1 MPYQKF
7 FRYDCI
13 ERLKKDVTKRGE
25 TDRYA
30 RDKFRFSEDDVL
42 ENRNLIVPDKL
53 KLIAPEKGDKHD
65 FDNAKLIFETYE
77 KMSRTEASDT
87 RIWTY
92 LSHVTFRDYMIKRC
106 PTSDWP
112 SDDDKKK
119 NYILEHWFIN
129 GLNSRTL
136 TRQNIAMLWWGA
148 YLTYDSERK
157 NPYELTEELF
167 SMLDYTRTLLS
178 LVQGR
183 NNKFTRAL
191 LEYVVENKKLF
202 KVAKESKIRLLTK
215 KLNYRGGYTLLPT
228 LSKEEIKD
236 VLDSYRSDIRKI
248 TGRDSK

>member
-1 MPYQKF
+1 MSYQKF
-7 FRYDCI
+7 FRYAYI
-13 ERLKKDVTKRGE
+13 ENLKKDVTVRNE
-25 TDRYA
+25 TNKYTEDNF
-30 RDKFRFSEDDVL
+30 KFSEEDVL
-42 ENRNLIVPDKL
+42 ENKNMPISDDIKL
-53 KLIAPEKGDKHD
+53 KMPEKGDKHD
-65 FDNAKLIFETYE
+65 FENAKLLFEAYKNMT
-77 KMSRTEASDT
+77 RTEASDT

-92 LSHVTFRDYMIKRC
+92 LSHVTFWDYMSKRC
-106 PTSDWP
+106 PVTDWP
-112 SDDDKKK
+112 DDDNKKK
-119 NYILEHWFIN
+119 KYILEHWFLN

-136 TRQNIAMLWWGA
+136 TRQNIAILWWGA
-148 YLTYDSERK
+148 YLTYDSGRRD
-157 NPYELTEELF
+157 PYELTEELF

-228 LSKEEIKD
+228 LTKDEIKNI
-236 VLDSYRSDIRKI
+236 LNSYRFEIKKI